1 MHSDL
6 SSLSVDTRLTRGAAC
21 ASTVSDSSW
30 QLADISTCST
40 ASACIPD
47 PEENCAARQVSR
59 NDVVNPLP
67 GDACSG
73 WRTAPPR
80 RQVAPPRNGVAHHPG
95 GVAHWIAS
103 ARRGVADPPLVWYLY
118 THMPPSERD
127 WWYHDD
133 GFYCLPYVSGQ
144 EVPWVRPYHTS
155 ELRHQL
161 EVELAHAK
169 RLSRHVMTISHRW
182 LRLVLYYTVRSVD
195 LTRRNSRI

>member
-1 MHSDL
+1 MSTHCEA
-6 SSLSVDTRLTRGAAC
+6 TPARGAVHG
-21 ASTVSDSSW
+21 ASTDVSDHW
-30 QLADISTCST
+30 PLADISA
-40 ASACIPD
+40 ASAAD
-47 PEENCAARQVSR
+47 PEENDHGSR
-59 NDVVNPLP
+59 DVAPADLPRP
-67 GDACSG
+67 GDITASG

-80 RQVAPPRNGVAHHPG
+80 RQVAPPRSVPPEGQHPMP
-95 GVAHWIAS
+95 
-103 ARRGVADPPLVWYLY
+103 ARDRRRAGDDQLPPVWHLY
-118 THMPPSERD
+118 TDTPLNERD

-169 RLSRHVMTISHRW
+169 RLSSHVMTISHRW